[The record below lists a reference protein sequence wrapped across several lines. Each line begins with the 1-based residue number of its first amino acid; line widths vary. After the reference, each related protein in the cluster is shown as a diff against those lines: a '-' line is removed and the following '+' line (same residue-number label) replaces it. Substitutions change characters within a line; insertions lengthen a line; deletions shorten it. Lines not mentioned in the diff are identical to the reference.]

1 MCMIP
6 NIMGQFIV
14 HNLHQSQISI
24 MLSSVGNQCKKKDE
38 KTSLKLN
45 KNNCLFLSGALAQK
59 DVCQHIVWEN
69 QETFSCKTFME
80 KEHIN

>member
-1 MCMIP
+1 MAL
-6 NIMGQFIV
+6 FIV
-14 HNLHQSQISI
+14 HNLHQSQIFI
-24 MLSSVGNQCKKKDE
+24 RLSSVGNQGKKKDE

-59 DVCQHIVWEN
+59 EVCQQIAWEN
-69 QETFSCKTFME
+69 QETFSYKSFME